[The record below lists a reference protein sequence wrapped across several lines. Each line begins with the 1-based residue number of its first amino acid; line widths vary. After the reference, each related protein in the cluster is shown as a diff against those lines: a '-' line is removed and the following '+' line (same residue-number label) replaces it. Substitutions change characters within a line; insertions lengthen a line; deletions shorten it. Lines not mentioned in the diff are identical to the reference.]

1 MFSNEHSNT
10 EKSYYNYC
18 PKNGKT
24 IRTIK
29 RKSILKKVDERFC
42 LSCGSKIEDINNYCK
57 FCGALLS
64 KVEHEKKA
72 EVKGDVFDY
81 ELNKI
86 SIKECISSIDF
97 KAAILSSG
105 LAIVFMAILMIT
117 LNQISASVAMEY
129 YMYEDMMPSAFKS
142 TIASIAALNL
152 SRMIINIKAG
162 FINAGQVGIAA
173 RAVIYPLICILFM
186 FITTNIFMKKEK
198 VKNSIVINALG
209 CAFVYAILML
219 ILESIG
225 SYSVSIDSTF
235 VFSVKFDLF
244 IGFINSFIIGFI
256 GAYIGLNK
264 KFKINQNLNSYLFI
278 KASITIILGFII
290 TGLVSTIYIVFMSK
304 DSYLYDSFKDIFY
317 YYDAFIVI
325 LFIIL
330 FLSIIGSWMFALAN
344 FATLSV
350 FSVVEYNIFSI
361 AQAFAPELVLLT
373 LIPMIMLVF
382 IGRRLKKKYVE
393 DSLLPIGV
401 FSGIYAVLMALFA
414 YASTTTI
421 SVSSKVGEVYLNE
434 AIYGIME
441 AFNYGGY
448 GMVEDS
454 MNQMYNQLTS
464 GLQMGP
470 KMFSLLISAFI
481 FSFVFVYIGY
491 KFKKIDSFRDETI

>member
-1 MFSNEHSNT
+1 MLSNEQSNT

-18 PKNGKT
+18 PKNGKK
-24 IRTIK
+24 IGTIK
-29 RKSILKKVDERFC
+29 RKSILKRVDEKFC
-42 LSCGSKIEDINNYCK
+42 LSCGAKIEDVSNYCK

-72 EVKGDVFDY
+72 EVKREVSDY
-81 ELNKI
+81 KLNKI
-86 SIKECISSIDF
+86 NIKEYISVIDF
-97 KAAILSSG
+97 KGAILSSG
-105 LAIVFMAILMIT
+105 LAIVFMVILMFT
-117 LNQISASVAMEY
+117 LNKISVSDAMDY
-129 YMYEDMMPSAFKS
+129 YMYEDIMPSTFKS
-142 TIASIAALNL
+142 TIASIASLNL

-162 FINAGQVGIAA
+162 FINVGQVGIAA
-173 RAVIYPLICILFM
+173 RVIISPLICILVM

-198 VKNSIVINALG
+198 VKNSVIINALG
-209 CAFVYAILML
+209 CGLIYAILIL
-219 ILESIG
+219 ILEIIG
-225 SYSVSIDSTF
+225 SYTVSIDSTF

-244 IGFINSFIIGFI
+244 IGLMNSFVIGFI
-256 GAYIGLNK
+256 GAYMGINK
-264 KFKINQNLNSYLFI
+264 KFKKNKNLNSYLFT

-290 TGLVSTIYIVFMSK
+290 TGLVSTIYIVFISK
-304 DSYLYDSFKDIFY
+304 DYYSYASFKDIFY
-317 YYDAFIVI
+317 YYDTFIVM

-330 FLSIIGSWMFALAN
+330 FLSVVGSWMFALAN

-373 LIPMIMLVF
+373 IIPMIMLVF
-382 IGRRLKKKYVE
+382 TGRRLKKKYIE
-393 DSLLPIGV
+393 DSLLPIGI

-434 AIYGIME
+434 VIYGIME

-448 GMVEDS
+448 GVVEDS

-491 KFKKIDSFRDETI
+491 KFKKVDSFRDETI